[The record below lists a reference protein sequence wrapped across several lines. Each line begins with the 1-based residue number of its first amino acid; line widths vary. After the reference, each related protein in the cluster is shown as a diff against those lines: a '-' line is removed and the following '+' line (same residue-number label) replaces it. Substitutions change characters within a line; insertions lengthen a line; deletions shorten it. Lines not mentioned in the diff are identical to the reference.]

1 MLTPTMAQNPTEPNV
16 LESFMTFFQGWLVR
30 QQSFLEQL
38 HHSISSES
46 ANEVNQQKSLIEQVL
61 AHYQE
66 YYEETAKLA
75 RQDVFLLFCPPWLS
89 SFERTLLWAAGYKP
103 SLILRIVDGA
113 VKDLKDEQARRME
126 EVKAETKNGEKELT
140 ETLARLQESVAAP
153 PMVAL
158 ARRIGRVM
166 DGEISS
172 LDSAIEALK
181 TSMLRVLEDADSLRK
196 STVSKVVEI
205 LSPVQTLKFLAAAAQ
220 FQLQVRR
227 WGMERDS
234 QKALTGVV

>member
-1 MLTPTMAQNPTEPNV
+1 MQ
-16 LESFMTFFQGWLVR
+16 QGR
-30 QQSFLEQL
+30 SRKLEQPNICMS
-38 HHSISSES
+38 HQGIPSPFGEQ
-46 ANEVNQQKSLIEQVL
+46 VNQLKGQVNCL
-61 AHYQE
+61 WGAYKRQCSNRNQE
-66 YYEETAKLA
+66 P
-75 RQDVFLLFCPPWLS
+75 LFQFKDDLHNHT
-89 SFERTLLWAAGYKP
+89 RK
-103 SLILRIVDGA
+103 
-113 VKDLKDEQARRME
+113 VKDLTDEQTRRME

-140 ETLARLQESVAAP
+140 ETLARLQQSVAAP

-158 ARRIGRVM
+158 ARRIGRIM